1 MQLAQSSG
9 MLGVEFELL
18 PLAAGAEE
26 LSGMISCLSV
36 GERERAGRFKFARD
50 RRRFVVAR
58 ARLRERLGE
67 RLGCPA
73 SKVKI
78 GIGAHGKPFAVDAP
92 GLRFNLSHCD
102 DLALIGFARGCD
114 LGVDLEALRP
124 VDEADAIAARVFSAA
139 QYKAYL
145 QLGGDQRVEALFS
158 AWTQKE
164 AYAKALGSGLA
175 AAFDLPLAEGWHVES
190 FCPQHGYIAAAA
202 WREEKQCA
210 RS

>member
-1 MQLAQSSG
+1 MQLAQSSE

-26 LSGMISCLSV
+26 LSGMMSCLSV

-58 ARLRERLGE
+58 AGLRQRLGE
-67 RLGCPA
+67 QLGCPA
-73 SKVKI
+73 CKVKI
-78 GIGAHGKPFAVDAP
+78 GFGTHGKPFAIDAP
-92 GLRFNLSHCD
+92 DLRFSLSHCD
-102 DLALIGFARGCD
+102 DFALIGFVRGCD
-114 LGVDLEALRP
+114 VGVDLEAVRR
-124 VDEADAIAARVFSAA
+124 VDEADAIAARLFSAA
-139 QYKAYL
+139 QYKSYL
-145 QLGGDQRVEALFS
+145 QLGGDERMKALFS

-190 FCPQHGYIAAAA
+190 FSPQHGYIAAAA